1 MIQAVQLTATK
12 REKAGKGASRAVRRS
27 GFVPAVVY
35 GDKLAP
41 EMISIEEKVLVAE
54 MGKKGIWTRQYEIN
68 VDGKDKHLVLC
79 QDIQKHP
86 VSGRPIHADFLRISK
101 SSILTLDIPLQFVGT
116 DVAPGLKKGGVLNVI
131 HRTIE
136 VKCKA
141 DNVPENFVID
151 LSKAEIGTSFSASE
165 IQMAEGV
172 QLASHEDF
180 VVVTIVTPQE
190 DTADTQPAA
199 AAAEAAPAADT
210 KAADTKAADAKAADA
225 KQEEKK

>member
-1 MIQAVQLTATK
+1 MIQAVQLSATK

-54 MGKKGIWTRQYEIN
+54 MGKKGLWTRQYEIN

-86 VSGRPIHADFLRISK
+86 VSNRPIHADFLRISK
-101 SSILTLDIPLQFVGT
+101 NSILTLDIPLQFVGT
-116 DVAPGLKKGGVLNVI
+116 EVAPGLKKGGVLNVI
-131 HRTIE
+131 HRTIS

-141 DNVPENFVID
+141 DNIPESFTID

-165 IQMAEGV
+165 IKMADGV
-172 QLASHEDF
+172 KLAAHEDF

-190 DTADTQPAA
+190 DTADTRPQAA
-199 AAAEAAPAADT
+199 AAATTEAAAAPAAD
-210 KAADTKAADAKAADA
+210 AKAEEAA
-225 KQEEKK
+225 KAEEKK

>member
-1 MIQAVQLTATK
+1 MIQAVQLSATK

-54 MGKKGIWTRQYEIN
+54 MSKKGIWTRQYEIN

-86 VSGRPIHADFLRISK
+86 VSNRPIHADFLRISK
-101 SSILTLDIPLQFVGT
+101 NSILTLDIPLQFVGT
-116 DVAPGLKKGGVLNVI
+116 EVAPGLKKGGVLNVI

-141 DNVPENFVID
+141 DNIPESFTID

-165 IQMAEGV
+165 IKMADGV
-172 QLASHEDF
+172 KLAAHEDF
-180 VVVTIVTPQE
+180 VVVTIVTPQDE
-190 DTADTQPAA
+190 VAETRPQAA
-199 AAAEAAPAADT
+199 ATTTEAAATPTADT
-210 KAADTKAADAKAADA
+210 KAGDAKTAEA
-225 KQEEKK
+225 KPEEKK

>member
-1 MIQAVQLTATK
+1 MKLTWT
-12 REKAGKGASRAVRRS
+12 EK
-27 GFVPAVVY
+27 
-35 GDKLAP
+35 
-41 EMISIEEKVLVAE
+41 
-54 MGKKGIWTRQYEIN
+54 IN
-68 VDGKDKHLVLC
+68 TWFLC

-101 SSILTLDIPLQFVGT
+101 NSILTLDIPLQFIGT
-116 DVAPGLKKGGVLNVI
+116 DVAPGLKKGGVLNII

-165 IQMAEGV
+165 IEMADGI

-190 DTADTQPAA
+190 DTADTRPATTA
-199 AAAEAAPAADT
+199 TAEAAAP
-210 KAADTKAADAKAADA
+210 AADAKAAEAKAGEA

>member
-1 MIQAVQLTATK
+1 MIQAVQLSATK

-41 EMISIEEKVLVAE
+41 EMISIEEKFLVAE
-54 MGKKGIWTRQYEIN
+54 MNKKGIWTRQYEIN

-86 VSGRPIHADFLRISK
+86 VSNRPIHADFLRISK
-101 SSILTLDIPLQFVGT
+101 NSILTLDIPLQFVGT
-116 DVAPGLKKGGVLNVI
+116 EVAPGLKKGGVLNII

-136 VKCKA
+136 VKCRA
-141 DNVPENFVID
+141 DNIPESFTID

-165 IQMAEGV
+165 IKMADGV
-172 QLASHEDF
+172 KLAAHEDF
-180 VVVTIVTPQE
+180 VIVTIVTPQE
-190 DTADTQPAA
+190 DTADTRPVQTASA
-199 AAAEAAPAADT
+199 TAAPAAD
-210 KAADTKAADAKAADA
+210 AAKAEEA
-225 KQEEKK
+225 KPAEEKK

>member
-1 MIQAVQLTATK
+1 MIQAVQLSATK

-27 GFVPAVVY
+27 GFIPAVVY

-86 VSGRPIHADFLRISK
+86 ISGRPIHADFLRISK
-101 SSILTLDIPLQFVGT
+101 NSVLTLDIPLQFEGT
-116 DVAPGLKKGGVLNVI
+116 DVAPGLKKGGVLNII

-141 DNVPENFVID
+141 DNVPESFVID

-165 IQMAEGV
+165 IEMADGV

-180 VVVTIVTPQE
+180 VVVTIVTPQD
-190 DTADTQPAA
+190 DTAANAQATEAA
-199 AAAEAAPAADT
+199 ATETAAAPAE
-210 KAADTKAADAKAADA
+210 AKPEEA

>member
-1 MIQAVQLTATK
+1 MIQAVQLSATK

-54 MGKKGIWTRQYEIN
+54 MSKKGIWTRQYEIN

-86 VSGRPIHADFLRISK
+86 VSNRPIHADFLRISK
-101 SSILTLDIPLQFVGT
+101 NSILTLDIPLQFVGT
-116 DVAPGLKKGGVLNVI
+116 EVAPGLKKGGVLNVI

-141 DNVPENFVID
+141 DNIPESFVID

-165 IQMAEGV
+165 IKMADGV
-172 QLASHEDF
+172 KLAAHEDF
-180 VVVTIVTPQE
+180 VVVTIVTPQDE
-190 DTADTQPAA
+190 VADTRPAQAA
-199 AAAEAAPAADT
+199 AATTEAAPAT
-210 KAADTKAADAKAADA
+210 DAKAGEA
-225 KQEEKK
+225 KAAEAKPEEKK

>member
-1 MIQAVQLTATK
+1 MIQAVQLSATK

-35 GDKLAP
+35 GDKLPP
-41 EMISIEEKVLVAE
+41 EMISIEEKFLVAE
-54 MGKKGIWTRQYEIN
+54 MAKKGIWTRQYEIN

-86 VSGRPIHADFLRISK
+86 VSNRPIHADFLRISK
-101 SSILTLDIPLQFVGT
+101 NSILTLDIPLQFVGT
-116 DVAPGLKKGGVLNVI
+116 EVAPGLKKGGVLNVI
-131 HRTIE
+131 HRTIS

-141 DNVPENFVID
+141 DNIPTSFTID

-165 IQMAEGV
+165 IKMADGV
-172 QLASHEDF
+172 KLAAHEDF

-190 DTADTQPAA
+190 DTADTRPAA
-199 AAAEAAPAADT
+199 ATTEAAAAAPAAD
-210 KAADTKAADAKAADA
+210 AAKAEEA
-225 KQEEKK
+225 KPAEEKK

>member
-1 MIQAVQLTATK
+1 MIKAVQLSATK

-35 GDKLAP
+35 GDNLAP
-41 EMISIEEKVLVAE
+41 EMISIEEKFLVAE
-54 MGKKGIWTRQYEIN
+54 MAKKGIWTRQYEIN

-86 VSGRPIHADFLRISK
+86 VSNRPIHADFLRISK
-101 SSILTLDIPLQFVGT
+101 NSILTLDIPVQFIGT
-116 DVAPGLKKGGVLNVI
+116 DVAPGLKKGGVLNII

-141 DNVPENFVID
+141 DNIPESFTID

-165 IQMAEGV
+165 IKMADGIK
-172 QLASHEDF
+172 LASREDF

-190 DTADTQPAA
+190 DTAANPAA
-199 AAAEAAPAADT
+199 AAAAAATTTAAPAA
-210 KAADTKAADAKAADA
+210 KAEEAKA
-225 KQEEKK
+225 EEKK

>member
-1 MIQAVQLTATK
+1 MIQAVQLSATK

-41 EMISIEEKVLVAE
+41 EMISIEEKFLVAE
-54 MGKKGIWTRQYEIN
+54 MAKKGIWTRQYEIN

-86 VSGRPIHADFLRISK
+86 VSNRPIHADFLRISK
-101 SSILTLDIPLQFVGT
+101 NSILTLDIPVQFLGT

-131 HRTIE
+131 HRTIS

-141 DNVPENFVID
+141 DNIPESFTID
-151 LSKAEIGTSFSASE
+151 LSKAEIGTSISASE
-165 IQMAEGV
+165 IKLADGV
-172 QLASHEDF
+172 KLAAHEDF

-190 DTADTQPAA
+190 DVADSRPAA
-199 AAAEAAPAADT
+199 AATAEAAAEGAAPAGE
-210 KAADTKAADAKAADA
+210 AKAEEA

>member
-1 MIQAVQLTATK
+1 MIQAVQLSATK

-54 MGKKGIWTRQYEIN
+54 MAKKGIWTRQYEIN

-86 VSGRPIHADFLRISK
+86 VSNRPIHADFLRISK
-101 SSILTLDIPLQFVGT
+101 NSILTLDIPLQFVGT
-116 DVAPGLKKGGVLNVI
+116 DVAPGLKKGGVLNII

-136 VKCKA
+136 VKCRA
-141 DNVPENFVID
+141 DNIPESFTID

-165 IQMAEGV
+165 IKMDEGIK
-172 QLASHEDF
+172 LASHEDF

-190 DTADTQPAA
+190 DTADTRPQAA
-199 AAAEAAPAADT
+199 AATTEATP
-210 KAADTKAADAKAADA
+210 AADAKAGDA
-225 KQEEKK
+225 KATETKQEEKK

>member
-1 MIQAVQLTATK
+1 MIQAVQLSATK

-41 EMISIEEKVLVAE
+41 EMISIEEKFLVAE
-54 MGKKGIWTRQYEIN
+54 MAKKGIWTRQFEIN

-86 VSGRPIHADFLRISK
+86 VSNRPIHADFLRISK
-101 SSILTLDIPLQFVGT
+101 NSILTLDIPLQFLGT

-141 DNVPENFVID
+141 DNIPESFTID
-151 LSKAEIGTSFSASE
+151 LSKAEIGTSISASE
-165 IQMAEGV
+165 IKLADGV
-172 QLASHEDF
+172 KLAAHEAF

-190 DTADTQPAA
+190 DVVDTRPAA
-199 AAAEAAPAADT
+199 AATATEAAAAAPAAD
-210 KAADTKAADAKAADA
+210 AAKAEEA
-225 KQEEKK
+225 KPAEEKK

>member
-1 MIQAVQLTATK
+1 MIQAVQLSATK
-12 REKAGKGASRAVRRS
+12 REKAGTGSSRAVRRS
-27 GFVPAVVY
+27 GFIPAVVY

-86 VSGRPIHADFLRISK
+86 VSNRPIHADFLRISK
-101 SSILTLDIPLQFVGT
+101 NSILTLDIPLQFVGT
-116 DVAPGLKKGGVLNVI
+116 EVAPGLKKGGVLNII

-136 VKCKA
+136 VKCRA
-141 DNVPENFVID
+141 DNIPESFTID

-165 IQMAEGV
+165 IKMADGV
-172 QLASHEDF
+172 KLAAHEDF
-180 VVVTIVTPQE
+180 VIVTIVTPQE
-190 DTADTQPAA
+190 DTADTRPVQTASA
-199 AAAEAAPAADT
+199 TAAPAAD
-210 KAADTKAADAKAADA
+210 AAKAEEA
-225 KQEEKK
+225 KPAEEKK

>member
-1 MIQAVQLTATK
+1 MIQAVQLSATK

-27 GFVPAVVY
+27 GFIPAVVY

-86 VSGRPIHADFLRISK
+86 VSNRPIHADFLRISK
-101 SSILTLDIPLQFVGT
+101 NSILTLDIPLQFVGT
-116 DVAPGLKKGGVLNVI
+116 EVAPGLKKGGVLNII

-136 VKCKA
+136 VKCRA
-141 DNVPENFVID
+141 DNIPESFTID

-165 IQMAEGV
+165 IKMADGV
-172 QLASHEDF
+172 KLAAHEDF
-180 VVVTIVTPQE
+180 VIVTIVTPQE
-190 DTADTQPAA
+190 DTADTRPVQTASA
-199 AAAEAAPAADT
+199 TAAPAAD
-210 KAADTKAADAKAADA
+210 AAKAEEA
-225 KQEEKK
+225 KPAEEKK